1 MKNGVERTKQT
12 KKLLLIIQLIMGL
25 NPVAAGVVFCI
36 MTRSV
41 RLPDELNLDVFIC
54 LFVFFSRPV

>member
-1 MKNGVERTKQT
+1 MGLKANKQ
-12 KKLLLIIQLIMGL
+12 KKLLFIIQQIMGL

-54 LFVFFSRPV
+54 LFVFLSLPV